1 MCAWSFLKKKKRSKR
16 PRSDKKLA
24 ETHIEPVNIF
34 IMKHVFLNAADIE
47 RMSDE
52 KLTRTVQDFISFHS
66 SVSLGLSKGS
76 DFIF

>member
-1 MCAWSFLKKKKRSKR
+1 MCAWSFLKKKRSKR

-52 KLTRTVQDFISFHS
+52 KLTTLNVTYITRLHFLSLISFIR
-66 SVSLGLSKGS
+66 V
-76 DFIF
+76 I